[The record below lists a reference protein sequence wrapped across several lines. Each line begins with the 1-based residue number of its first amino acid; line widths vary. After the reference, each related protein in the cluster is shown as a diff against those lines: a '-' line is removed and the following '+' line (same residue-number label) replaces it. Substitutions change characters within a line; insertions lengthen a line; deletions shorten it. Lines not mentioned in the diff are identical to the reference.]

1 MPTPLQVTL
10 EGDVRQAWRNVV
22 LAFSY
27 CEGGRR
33 EEYSEGGYEGEK
45 EGTRKGGG
53 CGEGEEGAVKGRRG
67 GGRRVRKKG
76 GRKLNIRTANV
87 QLCSPH
93 TPVVL

>member
-1 MPTPLQVTL
+1 MPTPLHVTL

-45 EGTRKGGG
+45 EGTREGRRVWWRGG
-53 CGEGEEGAVKGRRG
+53 GEEGRVQGRG
-67 GGRRVRKKG
+67 GMGE
-76 GRKLNIRTANV
+76 
-87 QLCSPH
+87 S
-93 TPVVL
+93 

>member
-1 MPTPLQVTL
+1 MPTPLHVIL

-33 EEYSEGGYEGEK
+33 EEY
-45 EGTRKGGG
+45 
-53 CGEGEEGAVKGRRG
+53 GEGEEGTRRG
-67 GGRRVRKKG
+67 EEGEGMKKEEGTREGRD
-76 GRKLNIRTANV
+76 GRKLNVRTANV
-87 QLCSPH
+87 QSCSPH

>member
-1 MPTPLQVTL
+1 MPTPLHVIL

-33 EEYSEGGYEGEK
+33 EEYERSMRE
-45 EGTRKGGG
+45 
-53 CGEGEEGAVKGRRG
+53 
-67 GGRRVRKKG
+67 GRRVRWRGGGKG
-76 GRKLNIRTANV
+76 TREGRNGRKLNIRTANI

-93 TPVVL
+93 M